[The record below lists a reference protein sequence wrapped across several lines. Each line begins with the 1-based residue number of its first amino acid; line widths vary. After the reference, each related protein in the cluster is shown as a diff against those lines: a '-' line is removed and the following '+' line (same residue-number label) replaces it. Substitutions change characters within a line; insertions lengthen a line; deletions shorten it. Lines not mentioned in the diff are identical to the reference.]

1 MPSLLE
7 SFAGRGARGQVGDRA
22 IPAPGAQLNR
32 ARIVEE
38 YRVHQDISVN
48 SSIEQDPNRTGVIEL
63 AIPYDGFR
71 SFTRE
76 AIDCVEAELDR
87 RQEAGPVRVEV
98 ARLKLENL
106 AKTDLGTRL
115 DISDGEL
122 VPVEVEVDGAG
133 IDQLSA
139 DDQTRAVEF
148 EYVPRRPETTP
159 ADLQIDLFDPDSLET
174 PEVNLLSEDRP
185 GAVAASVQ
193 EQIKD
198 KMRQQVGFKN
208 ELILCVVVRLH
219 VPATGFVPQV
229 ARVTVAW
236 PTITSLRALE
246 IHCIRPPGELDEPYD
261 EPGNDEVPLLY
272 NPYERRLEW
281 AGRRMY
287 RVRSDEAK
295 GRQSM
300 RTYVSEAMLLTIRI
314 PGELYQEAS
323 LEVGAEVEI
332 GGYLLSELTAQLLA
346 PQENLPAAKTYD
358 AERYAEEEEEGE
370 PEEAR
375 RSAGSGPA
383 RLTRVTVNGSLYL
396 DDAFRKRNVS
406 PYQQLFFD
414 EIIPDDMRVSDI
426 VTALKDRGFETPDTV
441 LRGGSQNAPEWF
453 LEARRQEGPD
463 TMRLWILV
471 EGKRYKTEREIT
483 VPGGGMTHKTELDSG
498 ELRVCLL
505 GLLRRDF
512 RAVTREMNEL
522 HRLLRERYRRVRQ
535 RR

>member
-1 MPSLLE
+1 
-7 SFAGRGARGQVGDRA
+7 
-22 IPAPGAQLNR
+22 LNR

-48 SSIEQDPNRTGVIEL
+48 SSIEQDPSRTGVIEL

-76 AIDCVEAELDR
+76 AIDCVGAELDR

-106 AKTDLGTRL
+106 AKTDLGARL

-122 VPVEVEVDGAG
+122 VPVEVLIDRDG

-139 DDQTRAVEF
+139 DDQTRAAEF
-148 EYVPRRPETTP
+148 EYVPRRPETIP
-159 ADLQIDLFDPDSLET
+159 ADLQIDLFDPDSLDT
-174 PEVNLLSEDRP
+174 PEVNLMSEDRP
-185 GAVAASVQ
+185 GADTAGLR

-208 ELILCVVVRLH
+208 ELTLCVVVRLH
-219 VPATGFVPQV
+219 VPATGFAPRV

-246 IHCIRPPGELDEPYD
+246 IHCIRPPGELDEPYHKPHD
-261 EPGNDEVPLLY
+261 DEVPLLY

-287 RVRSDEAK
+287 RVKSDEAK

-300 RTYVSEAMLLTIRI
+300 RTYVSEAMLLTIRL

-332 GGYLLSELTAQLLA
+332 GDYLLSELTAELQA
-346 PQENLPAAKTYD
+346 PEAAEPSPEAEQED
-358 AERYAEEEEEGE
+358 EE
-370 PEEAR
+370 PR
-375 RSAGSGPA
+375 KIAGSGPA
-383 RLTRVTVNGSLYL
+383 RLTRVTVHGSLYL

-414 EIIPDDMRVSDI
+414 EIIPDDMRVRDI
-426 VTALKDRGFETPDTV
+426 VTALKDRGFDTLDTV
-441 LRGGSQNAPEWF
+441 PRTGSPAAPEWF

-471 EGKRYKTEREIT
+471 EGRHHKTERETT
-483 VPGGGMTHKTELDSG
+483 VPGGGVTHKTELESG

-522 HRLLRERYRRVRQ
+522 HRLLRERYRRVRS